1 MNKNEIEY
9 VKHSFKEYLSKSD
22 FVSASDIKSY
32 LQSPKKY
39 YYDKYEKK
47 EKEEERYNY
56 IGSAIHEMVLEP
68 HQFFENFAI
77 SPKFDRRTKEGKENY
92 LSFSNQNRGKIILF
106 EDEMDIIKEVA
117 ENAMKND
124 TLTELLKDS
133 YKELSCYTID
143 EKTGLK
149 LKMRPDAFPKTK
161 NTIVDL
167 KSCQD
172 SSPKSFKSNVYSF
185 GYSISAAYYLD
196 FLNRENYVFVA
207 LEKQAPYQVA
217 LYVLNDEMIE
227 YGRQQYRMGLDLIK
241 WSLDNN
247 YYPSHNEF
255 EVLKESYMLGNL
267 ENYFDDIKK
276 SELITIL

>member
-22 FVSASDIKSY
+22 YVSASDIKSY

-39 YYDKYEKK
+39 YYDKYEKTEQK
-47 EKEEERYNY
+47 EERYNY

-68 HQFFENFAI
+68 HEFFNNFAI
-77 SPKFDRRTKEGKENY
+77 CPKFDRRTKEGKANFE
-92 LSFSNQNRGKIILF
+92 SFYAENRGKTVVF
-106 EDEMDIIKEVA
+106 EDEMEIVRKIA
-117 ENAMKND
+117 ESAMKND

-133 YKELSCYTID
+133 YKELSCYTVD

-167 KSCQD
+167 KSCLD
-172 SSPKSFKSNVYSF
+172 SSPKAFKSNVYSF

-207 LEKQAPYQVA
+207 LEKQEPYQVA

-267 ENYFDDIKK
+267 ENYFEDIKK